1 MSSPLQTDN
10 CVQNFGRARVI
21 DSSEPSRALY
31 RNFTFTCSSTL
42 QSAVHT
48 GRDSPYGCTA
58 GSAGRRTAST
68 RLQVAVIGF
77 DLSAVF
83 ETVNHE
89 TLCYCTDR
97 VRCDRNAAD
106 VAPVGYYLE
115 DGTHFRAWPTP
126 SPASAS
132 TSTSHNGSV
141 R

>member
-10 CVQNFGRARVI
+10 CVQNFGRAVSSTLLSPRVLCTAT
-21 DSSEPSRALY
+21 SPSP
-31 RNFTFTCSSTL
+31 SSTL

-97 VRCDRNAAD
+97 VRCDRNAAG